1 MQDPQLC
8 DCHGKAVAVG
18 DIVRIVTLNPEFIA
32 DFPADERD
40 LITSMIGNL
49 FKIYG
54 IDEFGQPWV
63 MKEWHDD
70 RGNPQTHVI
79 ALDPPEMERI

>member
-1 MQDPQLC
+1 MQDPKLC
-8 DCHGKAVAVG
+8 DCHGKPVVLG
-18 DIVRIVTLNPEFIA
+18 DIVRIVTLSQEFIA
-32 DFPADERD
+32 EFPMDEQA
-40 LITSMIGNL
+40 LIESMIGNF

-63 MKEWHDD
+63 TKEWHDD

-79 ALDPPEMERI
+79 ALDPQEMDRI